1 MKKTGAVGVAAMAAG
16 IAGGP
21 LGAEELAQAMPKIK
35 LGPFEVSRF
44 ILGANPFAG
53 YAHRPGTDLE
63 TEMKAFYTDE
73 RIMAVLDEA
82 AACGITAVSV
92 WPGKWWFD
100 LWAKYKSRGGRMPAW
115 ISQPMPAPEK
125 MKEEIADS
133 VKNGAKAVYVQGHCV
148 EREFEGGTF
157 DTCRGWLEH
166 IKSLGVGAGLAAHRP
181 DVHLEAEKRKF
192 PADFYF
198 QCFYNVA
205 HGDKVYS
212 AEDRQKAV
220 EAMAQI
226 EKPVVGYKIL
236 GAGRFPAAESFAFAL
251 KHLRARDGFCVGV
264 FPKDNPHEIRE
275 DVRLALGR

>member
-1 MKKTGAVGVAAMAAG
+1 MRKTGAVGEAAVAA
-16 IAGGP
+16 GGVG
-21 LGAEELAQAMPKIK
+21 GASGAQELARAMPKIR

-44 ILGANPFAG
+44 ILGGNPFGG
-53 YAHRPGTDLE
+53 YSHQPGSGLDE
-63 TEMKAFYTDE
+63 QMRAFYTDD

-82 AACGITAVSV
+82 ASCGITAVSV

-100 LWAKYKSRGGRMPAW
+100 LWAKYTSRGGRMPAW

-125 MKEEIADS
+125 MKQEIADS
-133 VKNGAKAVYVQGHCV
+133 VKNGAKAVYIQGHCV

-192 PADFYF
+192 PADFYS

-205 HGDKVYS
+205 HGDAVYGV
-212 AEDRQKAV
+212 EDRRKAV
-220 EAMAQI
+220 EAIRQI
-226 EKPVVGYKIL
+226 EKPVVAYKIL
-236 GAGRFPAAESFAFAL
+236 GAGRFPAAESFEFAL
-251 KHLRARDGFCVGV
+251 KHLRAKDGFCVGV
-264 FPKDNPHEIRE
+264 FPKDNPDQIRE
-275 DVRLALGR
+275 DVRLSLGR